1 MLIRNGIIGLLLA
14 VVTTLPVWGQL
25 RAQTT
30 LRGEIGLD
38 LENHIFDKA
47 LKDTTYSFLVNRS
60 LSNHYLD
67 LLVSGP
73 LVTKNLATYSIRA
86 LTFGTYTRVKTEN
99 NQNSAYLKP
108 NLGSYNTSLTLFPA
122 RSYPLMLY
130 YNKIFDN
137 NIRYEP
143 NNRSDLE
150 KVQPELAI
158 IRRYQSELIS
168 RGGRFKSSLKDK
180 INITSEYKQDK
191 MKISRN
197 YDLDENRNLWVVFT
211 TILADPVSS
220 THEIEIENSL
230 SDDTVLVYI
239 DYNFIDSLGPGES
252 VSVEADSGYHNADF
266 IPTRYNSYSQSVAVR
281 GDMIWEIIY
290 NPPTTP
296 NDMDQTN
303 NSATAIIHVG
313 NVGKLTNETVYSYN
327 DIREKNQ
334 NLITYMGNFS
344 NTANY
349 EFSSSIN
356 LNLMTSY
363 SQNQAEIDTI
373 SSQLSKSF
381 IHQTTLGLERRKKLS
396 MTFMHS
402 YSRLSSLTG
411 SSYLLSNTHMF
422 SSHAKIPT
430 GWSNHT
436 IDIKNAATMVSDL
449 TGYKNNQYSADIING
464 FAYRL
469 GKIVIEP
476 KNQTKLSYSTQK
488 NPDQTGNEIEN
499 KTTLT
504 GDFPRLS
511 SIGKLRMRGG
521 FNWRRKSA
529 GTGYDT
535 KKKYTLDLSL
545 ERRFFSKYKI
555 ILAATREKESY
566 GGSTPTPGANP
577 DQSSP
582 SREDQILQTYK
593 IKVQANPVEELILAG
608 DYMIINQN
616 SARIEKFGASLIAT
630 IPFTNIPVKSFI
642 SAQSRMLKGMPKQTQ
657 MMIETKLSY
666 RFRQITLV
674 VSHSYNKENLRIEDY
689 SYQEIMAK
697 ISRHFSIM

>member
-14 VVTTLPVWGQL
+14 AVAMLPVWGQL

-30 LRGEIGLD
+30 LKGEIGLD
-38 LENHIFDKA
+38 LENYIFDKA

-67 LLVSGP
+67 LRVSGP
-73 LVTKNLATYSIRA
+73 LVTDNLATYSIRA

-99 NQNSAYLKP
+99 NRSSVYLKP

-122 RSYPLMLY
+122 RPYPLMLY

-158 IRRYQSELIS
+158 IRRYQSELLS
-168 RGGRFKSSLKDK
+168 GGGRLRSSLKDK
-180 INITSEYKQDK
+180 IIITAEYKQDK

-197 YDLDENRNLWVVFT
+197 YDLDENRNVWVVFT
-211 TILADPVSS
+211 TILADPVSP
-220 THEIEIENSL
+220 THEIEIENLL

-239 DYNFIDSLGPGES
+239 DYNFIDSLGPGEI
-252 VSVEADSGYHNADF
+252 VTVEADSGYHNADF
-266 IPTRYNSYSQSVAVR
+266 IPSRYNAYSQSVAVR

-296 NDMDQTN
+296 NDMDQINKST
-303 NSATAIIHVG
+303 SAIIQVN
-313 NVGKLTNETVYSYN
+313 NVGKFSNETVYGYN

-334 NLITYMGNFS
+334 NLITYMGNIS

-349 EFSSSIN
+349 DFSSSIN

-363 SQNQAEIDTI
+363 NQNQAEIDTI

-381 IHQTTLGLERRKKLS
+381 MHTTSLGLEKRKKISLAF
-396 MTFMHS
+396 THS
-402 YSRLSSLTG
+402 FTRLSSLTG

-422 SSHAKIPT
+422 SNRTRIPS

-436 IDIKNAATMVSDL
+436 IDINNAATLVSDI
-449 TGYKNNQYSADIING
+449 TGYKNNQYSSDIING

-469 GKIVIEP
+469 GKIVFEP
-476 KNQTKLSYSTQK
+476 KNQTKLSYSSQK

-499 KTTLT
+499 KTSLT

-511 SIGKLRMRGG
+511 SIGKLRMRAG
-521 FNWRRKSA
+521 FDLRRQSA

-535 KKKYTLDLSL
+535 KKKYLLDLSL
-545 ERRFFSKYKI
+545 EKRFFSHYQI
-555 ILAATREKESY
+555 TLATTQEKETY

-577 DQSSP
+577 DQSNP
-582 SREDQILQTYK
+582 AREDQILKTYR
-593 IKVQANPVEELILAG
+593 IKVQANPFEELVLSG
-608 DYMIINQN
+608 DYMIITQN
-616 SARIEKFGASLIAT
+616 SARIEKFGAALIVT
-630 IPFTNIPVKSFI
+630 IPFLNIPVKSFI
-642 SAQSRMLKGMPKQTQ
+642 STQSRELEGTPKQTQ
-657 MMIETKLSY
+657 IMIETKLSY
-666 RFRQITLV
+666 RFRQISLV
-674 VSHSYNKENLRIEDY
+674 VSHSYNREQLRIEDY
-689 SYQEIMAK
+689 SYQEILAK